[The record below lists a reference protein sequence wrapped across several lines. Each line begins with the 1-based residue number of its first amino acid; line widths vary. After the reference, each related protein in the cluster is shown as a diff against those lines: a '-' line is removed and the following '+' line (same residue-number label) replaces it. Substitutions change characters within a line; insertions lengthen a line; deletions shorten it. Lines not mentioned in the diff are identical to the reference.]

1 MAKLTE
7 QDHDKLKPLIKILMK
22 DDNWP
27 ALQNENDLPDK
38 RLIRFG
44 NTDIHSWYSDG
55 QLVGYLVIHQLG
67 NNVYEVTGDIND
79 VDDFLAKLI

>member
-44 NTDIHSWYSDG
+44 NTDIHSLYSDG
-55 QLVGYLVIHQLG
+55 QLVGYLFIHQLG
-67 NNVYEVTGDIND
+67 NNVY
-79 VDDFLAKLI
+79 